1 MHLRNGQLF
10 VSPTDLAYFL
20 SCRHRT
26 ALELSVAH
34 GVRARP
40 QWDDPLLEA
49 LFAMGLAH
57 EREYVGALRERSR
70 TVVDLSE
77 VKDRNVAID
86 RTLAAMRDGADVV
99 VQAAL
104 ARGRWYG
111 RPDILMKVDRP
122 SPKLGAWSYEAADTK
137 LARETRGGTILQL
150 GVYCEMLEEAQGA
163 APERFHVVTPADRS
177 AGPSGEP
184 TQVVRSYRFHDYA
197 AYLRLLEARLEASV
211 ARDHDELAAAHY
223 PEPVDHCDICPW
235 IFGCRDR
242 RRDDDHV
249 SLVAGISR
257 LQRRELEPRGIRT
270 VEALARV
277 GDPMPFT
284 PERGAVETYERVRDQ
299 ARVQV
304 RSRVEGRVVYE
315 LIPLP
320 PSPGASAAPGVKP
333 SEPVGLARLP
343 EPSPGDVFLDLEGDA
358 LAADGGREYLFGLV
372 VVGEAG
378 HAEYRRWWAEDARAE
393 RRAFEEVVDLI
404 GRRRDEHP
412 GMHVYHYAPYEP
424 SAFKRLMGRY
434 ATREREIDE
443 LLRGRRFVDL
453 YAVVRQGIRAG
464 VERYSIKNIEPLYGF
479 AREVDLRE
487 ASRALRI
494 MEQALELERLDA
506 VTDDVRRVVEGY
518 NRDDCVSTLRLRD
531 WLEARRAELI
541 AQGTPI
547 DRPPLVPGEA
557 SEKLDERARAVED
570 LRQRLLAL
578 STTHDAQGTGHAAPS
593 TEHRHGALSTEHGA
607 REEASPEFTLAYLLD
622 WHRREDK
629 AGWWEYYRLCE
640 LPEEDLLE
648 EPAAVAGLEFA
659 GELEKIKK
667 SVVQRYSYPEQEVEI
682 HRGDTLKTQD
692 GKVFGELVALRRAER
707 AIDVLVGPSKRDAR
721 PTALFAHDHVNA
733 RVIEDAL
740 FALGERVVAAGR
752 VALLP
757 PGPERA
763 LLLREMPR
771 LVSAPFSLPPRPA
784 DPGSP
789 KPSAKA
795 ADYAVATVTGLDRTT
810 LAIQGPPG
818 SGKTYTGARMICE
831 LVRAGRKVGVTAT
844 SHKVIVNLLEA
855 VADRARDLGLRVRL
869 GRKGGRDDEGDDP
882 VEPGAGAPADTIRLF
897 SDNDAPLSALVA
909 GDVDVL
915 GGTAWLWAQPKYAG
929 SVDVLFVD
937 EAGQMSLAN
946 VLGVTR
952 AATSLVL
959 LGDPQQLEQPSK
971 GVHPQG
977 VGVSALQHVLDGAET
992 MPEGR
997 GLFLPITWRLAPS
1010 ICAFTSE
1017 LFYAGQLASK
1027 PGLERQA
1034 LAGTGRFDGSGLW
1047 LVEVEHDGNRNGSDE
1062 EAAEVARIVRRL
1074 LAPGSTWIDEDGQ
1087 PHAMRPADIR
1097 VVAPFNA
1104 HVARIDEALARLE
1117 GQRAEGKGQDVP
1129 VGTVDKFQGQEAPV
1143 VIYSMATSRP
1153 EDAPRG
1159 LEFLYS
1165 LNRLNVATSRA
1176 RCAAIVV
1183 ASPRL
1188 FEPEC
1193 RTPRQ
1198 MRLANALCR
1207 YRELARVVG

>member
-1 MHLRNGQLF
+1 M
-10 VSPTDLAYFL
+10 
-20 SCRHRT
+20 
-26 ALELSVAH
+26 
-34 GVRARP
+34 
-40 QWDDPLLEA
+40 
-49 LFAMGLAH
+49 
-57 EREYVGALRERSR
+57 
-70 TVVDLSE
+70 
-77 VKDRNVAID
+77 
-86 RTLAAMRDGADVV
+86 
-99 VQAAL
+99 
-104 ARGRWYG
+104 
-111 RPDILMKVDRP
+111 
-122 SPKLGAWSYEAADTK
+122 
-137 LARETRGGTILQL
+137 
-150 GVYCEMLEEAQGA
+150 
-163 APERFHVVTPADRS
+163 
-177 AGPSGEP
+177 
-184 TQVVRSYRFHDYA
+184 
-197 AYLRLLEARLEASV
+197 
-211 ARDHDELAAAHY
+211 
-223 PEPVDHCDICPW
+223 
-235 IFGCRDR
+235 
-242 RRDDDHV
+242 
-249 SLVAGISR
+249 
-257 LQRRELEPRGIRT
+257 
-270 VEALARV
+270 
-277 GDPMPFT
+277 
-284 PERGAVETYERVRDQ
+284 
-299 ARVQV
+299 
-304 RSRVEGRVVYE
+304 
-315 LIPLP
+315 
-320 PSPGASAAPGVKP
+320 
-333 SEPVGLARLP
+333 
-343 EPSPGDVFLDLEGDA
+343 
-358 LAADGGREYLFGLV
+358 
-372 VVGEAG
+372 
-378 HAEYRRWWAEDARAE
+378 
-393 RRAFEEVVDLI
+393 
-404 GRRRDEHP
+404 
-412 GMHVYHYAPYEP
+412 
-424 SAFKRLMGRY
+424 
-434 ATREREIDE
+434 
-443 LLRGRRFVDL
+443 
-453 YAVVRQGIRAG
+453 
-464 VERYSIKNIEPLYGF
+464 
-479 AREVDLRE
+479 
-487 ASRALRI
+487 
-494 MEQALELERLDA
+494 
-506 VTDDVRRVVEGY
+506 
-518 NRDDCVSTLRLRD
+518 
-531 WLEARRAELI
+531 
-541 AQGTPI
+541 
-547 DRPPLVPGEA
+547 
-557 SEKLDERARAVED
+557 
-570 LRQRLLAL
+570 
-578 STTHDAQGTGHAAPS
+578 
-593 TEHRHGALSTEHGA
+593 
-607 REEASPEFTLAYLLD
+607 
-622 WHRREDK
+622 
-629 AGWWEYYRLCE
+629 
-640 LPEEDLLE
+640 
-648 EPAAVAGLEFA
+648 
-659 GELEKIKK
+659 
-667 SVVQRYSYPEQEVEI
+667 
-682 HRGDTLKTQD
+682 
-692 GKVFGELVALRRAER
+692 
-707 AIDVLVGPSKRDAR
+707 
-721 PTALFAHDHVNA
+721 NA

-795 ADYAVATVTGLDRTT
+795 ADYAVAIVTGLDRTT

-952 AATSLVL
+952 AAASLVL

-977 VGVSALQHVLDGAET
+977 VGVSALQHVLGGAET